1 MVTQGA
7 LILALLVDV
16 MVMAP
21 VQGFQRSPAEHAGT
35 FAGPWEDP
43 AREDGQERTAPEDG
57 QERTAPEDGQERT
70 ASEGAPTARE
80 GRVLD
85 VAYFSSAQLSEEVQA
100 AIVAEVERVFAEI
113 GFQVRTHDVDELSGS
128 GGPDPATLLRLVIRE
143 QSAKSWGINPAAL
156 GAMIGRQVPPTAV
169 YLFASPI
176 RRALGIANKPDGYLS
191 AESVGRAF
199 ARVAVH
205 EIVHAYAPDHP
216 HSGWGITG
224 HAQDARSLTQ
234 AGLMLDERAARA
246 FAEGWQQIMAARQQ
260 IVQR

>member
-1 MVTQGA
+1 MLTRGA

-21 VQGFQRSPAEHAGT
+21 AQGLQRSLVERAGS

-43 AREDGQERTAPEDG
+43 ARKDGQKRTAPE
-57 QERTAPEDGQERT
+57 EAPTAPEDRF
-70 ASEGAPTARE
+70 
-80 GRVLD
+80 LD
-85 VAYFSSAQLSEEVQA
+85 VAYFSSAQLGEAVQA
-100 AIVAEVERVFAEI
+100 AMVGEVERIFAEI
-113 GFQVRTHDVDELSGS
+113 GFQVRTHDVDELSGP
-128 GGPDPATLLRLVIRE
+128 GGPDPAALLRLVIRE
-143 QSAKSWGINPAAL
+143 QSARSWRINPAAL
-156 GAMIGRQVPPTAV
+156 GAMIGRQVPPSSV

-176 RRALGIANKPDGYLS
+176 RRALGIATKPDGYLS
-191 AESVGRAF
+191 AESVGWAF

-234 AGLMLDERAARA
+234 AGLVLDERAARA
-246 FAEGWQQIMAARQQ
+246 FAEGWQRIAAARVH
-260 IVQR
+260 IIQR